1 MLFHASLLCKM
12 TDLISITKLNT
23 LLKKKGSDSTQKV
36 DALNQYCQRMYYAD
50 QETTFMYANN
60 SRELAL
66 ASGYEKG
73 RAIAEVYLGFY
84 YWWRN
89 NVKECKILLDGAIP
103 ILVKHRL
110 YTEYGLAK
118 LINIL
123 TLWSKGE
130 MEEAFDTVHKAFIEI
145 ENSTSKTNM
154 ATARLNGALGVMYY
168 DLNELDLSLSNYN
181 RALIHANPSSDDSF
195 KAYIN
200 IGIAAIKKKQNK
212 LSSAKSLLEHAIK
225 QSENHN
231 MWMLEARARYEIG
244 TIYTLEAKFD
254 RATESLEQSY
264 QIRKLWQAKPG
275 MVSNLIAL
283 AEIEILQKKNNEALE
298 RLNTAL
304 QIAALEKLKPK
315 QARILSLLSSLY
327 EARGDINL
335 AFEFLKQ
342 HNTIAREV
350 ELEIEANRLK
360 QIQLRYTLEKA
371 KKDAASQ
378 REINQELKKANTL
391 ITKQKNAL
399 ATSNHEKELLL
410 KEIHHRVKNNMQ
422 VIASLVSLQ
431 VRNIKDVNTVNEL
444 EQIRNRITA
453 MAMIHEMLYQS
464 RDLAQ
469 INYGKYIKKMVQSLV
484 DSMKDYKAKIHLKFN
499 VKNIHLNV
507 DTAIPLGLIINE
519 LVTNSLKYAFPNGD
533 GGCISLEINP
543 GHDHY
548 VLNIRDDGVGFPKG
562 FDFDKSTSLGIRLVH
577 NLVEQ
582 LNGSL
587 SRKNV
592 KGTHYAIT
600 FKEINSTT

>member
-1 MLFHASLLCKM
+1 M
-12 TDLISITKLNT
+12 TDLINITELNT
-23 LLKKKGSDSTQKV
+23 FLKKKGFDSKQKV
-36 DALNQYCQRMYYAD
+36 DALNACCQHIYYTD
-50 QETTFMYANN
+50 QDASFMHASNAHD
-60 SRELAL
+60 LAL
-66 ASGYEKG
+66 SSGYEKG

-84 YWWRN
+84 YWWHN
-89 NVKECKILLDGAIP
+89 NIKKCLVLLEDALPVLLEHHI
-103 ILVKHRL
+103 

-118 LINIL
+118 LVTIL
-123 TLWSKGE
+123 ILWSRGE
-130 MEEAFDTVHKAFIEI
+130 MEAAFDVVHKGFIEI
-145 ENSTSKTNM
+145 ESITPKKNM

-181 RALIHANPSSDDSF
+181 RALIHAKSSSDDSF
-195 KAYIN
+195 KVYIN

-212 LSSAKSLLEHAIK
+212 LSTAKSLLQQVIK
-225 QSENHN
+225 QSEDHQ
-231 MWMLEARARYEIG
+231 MLWMMEARARYEIG
-244 TIYTLEAKFD
+244 TIYKLEDKLD

-264 QIRKLWQAKPG
+264 SIRKLHQAKPG

-283 AEIEILQKKNNEALE
+283 AEIEILQKKNDEALE

-304 QIAALEKLKPK
+304 QIAALENLKPK
-315 QARILSLLSSLY
+315 QSRILSLISSLY
-327 EARGDINL
+327 EERGDIQL

-342 HNTIAREV
+342 HNTIAIEV
-350 ELEIEANRLK
+350 ELEEKTNRLK
-360 QIQLRYTLEKA
+360 HIQLRYTIEKA

-378 REINQELKKANTL
+378 REINQKLKKANTL

-422 VIASLVSLQ
+422 IIASLVSLQ
-431 VRNIKDVNTVNEL
+431 VRNIKDLNTVNEL

-499 VKNIHLNV
+499 VRNIHLNV

-519 LVTNSLKYAFPNGD
+519 LITNSLKYAFPNGD

-548 VLNIRDDGVGFPKG
+548 VLNISDDGVGFPV
-562 FDFDKSTSLGIRLVH
+562 DFDDKASTSLGIMIVK
-577 NLVEQ
+577 NLVIQ
-582 LNGSL
+582 LEGTL
-587 SRKNV
+587 VRKNT
-592 KGTHYAIT
+592 KGTSYAIT
-600 FKEINSTT
+600 FKKIDSSA